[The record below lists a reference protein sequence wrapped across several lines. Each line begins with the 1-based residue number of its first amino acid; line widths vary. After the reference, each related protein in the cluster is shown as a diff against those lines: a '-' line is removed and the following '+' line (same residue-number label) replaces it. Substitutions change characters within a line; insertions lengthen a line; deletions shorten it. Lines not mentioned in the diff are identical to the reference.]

1 MSKIVCSECGHE
13 IVKDVYHRLRNGKIL
28 CRSCF
33 DAEIETPRFLFELKQ
48 LVSSKSLDEIAS
60 SSRAKF
66 LVDYLH
72 GRISLDEKI
81 GDISFGELYKLIAH
95 Q

>member
-1 MSKIVCSECGHE
+1 MSKIVCSECGCE
-13 IVKDVYHRLRNGKIL
+13 IVRDVYHRLRGGKIL

-48 LVSSKSLDEIAS
+48 LVKSKSLEELVS

-66 LVDYLH
+66 LVEYLYS
-72 GRISLDEKI
+72 RVSMEEKI
-81 GDISFGELYKLIAH
+81 GDMSFGELYKLIM
-95 Q
+95 QR